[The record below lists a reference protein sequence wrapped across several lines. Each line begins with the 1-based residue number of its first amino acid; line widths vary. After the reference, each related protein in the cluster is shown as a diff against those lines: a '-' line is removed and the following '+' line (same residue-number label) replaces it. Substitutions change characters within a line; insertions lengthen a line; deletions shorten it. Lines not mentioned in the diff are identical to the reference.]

1 MKKIYINIVLV
12 FTGLLFVSCQD
23 FFNPE
28 MKGNVSSDVFY
39 QNINN
44 LRYGLNSVYN
54 LMQTANYQESELLFG
69 ESVSDN
75 CWNIQDTQSGDVSD
89 ILNFTF
95 NTQNPYILQRYSVN
109 YLGINKANQVIR
121 SVPFI
126 KYDTIGTTRSAN
138 ESEIRKV
145 YAQAKVLRALFY
157 FNLVKS
163 YGGVSIQPEN
173 QDLKA
178 MSIKRSTIDET
189 YAYIEKDLREAILIL
204 EPKRYDG
211 AEASQIGL
219 GGGLGLLMKVL
230 LYEASPGIPLKT
242 TDKNTKWQEA
252 LEIGGYF
259 IEGKNI
265 TVNDILKFDQRYSS
279 TESWDK
285 LSKRLFLPAAT
296 TKATS
301 LSGITA
307 KALHGLYDWD
317 KILRNI
323 GEFSIESLIEI
334 NHYNYSGSGTSVN
347 ESWPMNGY
355 MNNQAAT
362 TEIYSVPTKDLYSL
376 YQNDPRLLL
385 TISDRNVSNYFN
397 YDNGVLV
404 PYNTLVGWYFGVGD
418 YLQFAKFYVWQSE
431 GTAGNRN
438 YRVMRYTEALLIY
451 AEILNETGDS
461 KKAVDMLNLVR
472 QRARKLITD
481 ANNWTYKYQ
490 SVLASNFKDISYA
503 PYDLVRDAIYKEKRI
518 EMAGE
523 YDRWFEM
530 ARLGILSDRING
542 KMTVSDATG
551 THYKGQN
558 FRKGVNE
565 FLPIPQREVL
575 VSNGIIEQNFGY

>member
-1 MKKIYINIVLV
+1 MS
-12 FTGLLFVSCQD
+12 FLFVSCQD

-28 MKGNVSSDVFY
+28 MKGNISAVEFY

-54 LMQTANYQESELLFG
+54 LMQSADYQESELLFG

-75 CWNIQDTQSGDVSD
+75 CWDIQDTQSGDVSD
-89 ILNFTF
+89 IVNFTF

-121 SVPFI
+121 SVPYI

-138 ESEIRKV
+138 ENEIRRV

-157 FNLVKS
+157 FNLAKS
-163 YGGVSIQPEN
+163 FGGVSIQPEN

-204 EPKRYDG
+204 EPRRYDG
-211 AEASQIGL
+211 SEAGQIGL

-230 LYEASPGIPLKT
+230 LYEASPGIPLKA

-265 TVNDILKFDQRYSS
+265 SVNDMLKFDQRYAQ
-279 TESWDK
+279 TETWSQ
-285 LSKRLFLPAAT
+285 LSKRLFLPSNT
-296 TKATS
+296 TKSTIQ
-301 LSGITA
+301 SGITA
-307 KALHGLYDWD
+307 KALHGLYDSD
-317 KILRNI
+317 KIFRNI

-355 MNNQAAT
+355 MNKQSVT
-362 TEIYSVPTKDLYSL
+362 SDLYSVPTKDLYSL
-376 YQNDPRLLL
+376 FQNDPRLLI
-385 TISDRNVSNYFN
+385 TMTDRNVSNYFN

-404 PYNTLVGWYFGVGD
+404 PYNNVTAWWFSVGD
-418 YLQFAKFYVWQSE
+418 YLQFTKFFVWQSE

-438 YRVMRYTEALLIY
+438 YRVMRYTESLLIY
-451 AEILNETGDS
+451 AEILNETGNT
-461 KKAVDMLNLVR
+461 KKAVDMVNLVR
-472 QRARKLITD
+472 QRARKLLTD
-481 ANNWTYKYQ
+481 PNNLTYKYQ
-490 SVLASNFKDISYA
+490 SVLASNFNDIPYA
-503 PYDLVRDAIYKEKRI
+503 PYDIVRDAIYKEKRI

-523 YDRWFEM
+523 NDRWFEM
-530 ARLGILSDRING
+530 ARLGIISDRING

>member
-1 MKKIYINIVLV
+1 MKKYINIVLV
-12 FTGLLFVSCQD
+12 FISFLFVSCQD

-28 MKGNVSSDVFY
+28 MKGNIPADEFY

-54 LMQTANYQESELLFG
+54 LMQKSDYQESELLFG

-89 ILNFTF
+89 IVNFTF

-109 YLGINKANQVIR
+109 YQGINKVNQVIR
-121 SVPFI
+121 SVPYI

-138 ESEIRKV
+138 ENEIRRV

-157 FNLVKS
+157 FNLAKS
-163 YGGVSIQPEN
+163 FGGVSIQPEN

-178 MSIKRSTIDET
+178 MSVKRSTIDET

-204 EPKRYDG
+204 DPRRYDG
-211 AEASQIGL
+211 SEAGQIGL

-230 LYEASPGIPLKT
+230 LYEASPGIPLKA

-265 TVNDILKFDQRYSS
+265 SVNDMLKFDQRYAQ
-279 TESWDK
+279 TETWSQ
-285 LSKRLFLPAAT
+285 LSKRLFLPSNT
-296 TKATS
+296 TKSTIQ
-301 LSGITA
+301 SGITA

-317 KILRNI
+317 KIFRNI

-385 TISDRNVSNYFN
+385 TITDRNVSNYFS

-404 PYNTLVGWYFGVGD
+404 PYNNVSAWWFSVGD
-418 YLQFAKFYVWQSE
+418 YLQFTKFFVWQSE

-438 YRVMRYTEALLIY
+438 YRVMRYTESLLIY
-451 AEILNETGDS
+451 AEILNETGNT
-461 KKAVDMLNLVR
+461 KKAVDMVNLVR
-472 QRARKLITD
+472 QRARKLLTD
-481 ANNWTYKYQ
+481 PNNLTYKYQ
-490 SVLASNFKDISYA
+490 SVLASNFNDIPYA
-503 PYDLVRDAIYKEKRI
+503 PYDIIRDAIYKEKRI

-523 YDRWFEM
+523 NDRWFEM
-530 ARLGILSDRING
+530 ARLGIISDRING